1 MLTHKCVVGGVDV
14 SDFVVSARVQQ
25 TTDPNDEDKI
35 DLTLANTRNRFTGRF
50 LTQDRMEMTVFNEM
64 RSCEG
69 SKTLTIK
76 LFYGEVVRV
85 SYDSPRLVKIEGACL
100 MGTLV
105 DNIKELKIYPTG
117 TYPSTIVKDLIATHG
132 GLGTPI
138 VDITLDRPIDQ
149 EMRFGID
156 QDYLSAL
163 SQLSALTGSYYF
175 FDESGQFWF
184 VDPKMRKGYTNLTGH
199 LLNADKTFD
208 VIGHCNIVKVV
219 GGSMFKPEEPGS
231 EIPTHQQIQA
241 VAVNPDSISAHGELV
256 AVPIVIPYGNEP
268 LVRVI
273 SNNINEFFKAR
284 DDIARPVVVGRAPA
298 LESFVYYLLP
308 DIVIPDSCDSGSYAV
323 TGAALV
329 SGLVTGRTVEYSTR
343 GLISEL
349 QVATSIEEMGL
360 GYVNVSETDPDE
372 KAETI
377 TKMSDEELERAL
389 EGTGGGG
396 SGGR

>member
-1 MLTHKCVVGGVDV
+1 
-14 SDFVVSARVQQ
+14 
-25 TTDPNDEDKI
+25 
-35 DLTLANTRNRFTGRF
+35 
-50 LTQDRMEMTVFNEM
+50 
-64 RSCEG
+64 
-69 SKTLTIK
+69 
-76 LFYGEVVRV
+76 
-85 SYDSPRLVKIEGACL
+85 

-105 DNIKELKIYPTG
+105 DNIKELKIYPIG

-132 GLGTPI
+132 GLGAPI

-163 SQLSALTGSYYF
+163 SQLSELTGSYYF

-219 GGSMFKPEEPGS
+219 GGSMFKPEDPGS
-231 EIPTHQQIQA
+231 EIPTHKQIQS
-241 VAVNPDSISAHGELV
+241 VAVNSKSLSAHNELV
-256 AVPIVIPYGNEP
+256 AVPVVIPYADKKLTEA
-268 LVRVI
+268 I
-273 SNNINEFFKAR
+273 ANNLMEFSKAR

-323 TGAALV
+323 TGSALV
-329 SGLVTGRTVEYSTR
+329 SGLVTGRTVEYSIR

-349 QVATSIEEMGL
+349 QVATEVEAAGL
-360 GYVNVSETDPDE
+360 GYEDISDTPEE
-372 KAETI
+372 KAKQISEMT
-377 TKMSDEELERAL
+377 DDELERAL
-389 EGTGGGG
+389 GGAGGGA
-396 SGGR
+396 R